1 MWLNNN
7 NNKNNNVDDKILL
20 MIIIINNNNVN
31 NDNNNN
37 NNNIN
42 NNNNNKDLF
51 ASSIFTMTL
60 RATEKKN
67 IKTNKN
73 VKIYHYITVN
83 TKNMT
88 TKIVKGLR

>member
-1 MWLNNN
+1 
-7 NNKNNNVDDKILL
+7 

-31 NDNNNN
+31 NN
-37 NNNIN
+37 N

-51 ASSIFTMTL
+51 ASSIFTMAL
-60 RATEKKN
+60 RAIEKKT

-73 VKIYHYITVN
+73 VKIYQYITVN

-88 TKIVKGLR
+88 TKIVKGLRQQNERICLKAVLH

>member
-1 MWLNNN
+1 MLMII
-7 NNKNNNVDDKILL
+7 ILL

-31 NDNNNN
+31 NNNN

-42 NNNNNKDLF
+42 NNNNNNDNNKDLF